1 MATFTPFMQSTQ
13 AQNIIDSY
21 LNNPTSTQ
29 TTGAFRNP
37 KFDLRTEQGLP
48 ADALYPDPLMNFS
61 APDQP
66 VTDPCPAGYQLI
78 DGVCQPIENFG
89 QSVYDE
95 NIEGG
100 EGFTDE
106 RDYYSIDAM
115 RNLSDEDLLEYLQD
129 GWLKGDE
136 NNMTV
141 GGTFM
146 PSQFSLF
153 FGKQNKMRRDFI
165 INELKRRGY
174 YTGMQNDQPTFN
186 LNPANKMQNYENL
199 LQEET
204 GQNFDQAVQNIVDKQ
219 NQLSQQIAQ
228 DDSYQYYTPTKPVDT
243 TGSSIVI
250 NQDGTLNQQSYE
262 DAIQQNIVNSL
273 QSETSNYSPFLGGF
287 TGGR

>member
-48 ADALYPDPLMNFS
+48 ADALYPDPLMDFS
-61 APDQP
+61 VPDQP

-89 QSVYDE
+89 QSAYDE

-115 RNLSDEDLLEYLQD
+115 RDLE
-129 GWLKGDE
+129 
-136 NNMTV
+136 
-141 GGTFM
+141 
-146 PSQFSLF
+146 
-153 FGKQNKMRRDFI
+153 
-165 INELKRRGY
+165 
-174 YTGMQNDQPTFN
+174 
-186 LNPANKMQNYENL
+186 
-199 LQEET
+199 
-204 GQNFDQAVQNIVDKQ
+204 
-219 NQLSQQIAQ
+219 
-228 DDSYQYYTPTKPVDT
+228 
-243 TGSSIVI
+243 
-250 NQDGTLNQQSYE
+250 
-262 DAIQQNIVNSL
+262 
-273 QSETSNYSPFLGGF
+273 
-287 TGGR
+287 